1 MAFEEKIEKCSAPSS
16 TTKIRE
22 QRANFLFLTDGSL
35 VYDYE
40 KFNYNIDAAVLDA
53 VKNHIEKLGEMI
65 MLCYHQVADIVKEW
79 FLKELEKKLEN

>member
-1 MAFEEKIEKCSAPSS
+1 MTFEEKIEKYSSPES

-40 KFNYNIDAAVLDA
+40 KFNYDIDAAILDA
-53 VKNHIEKLGEMI
+53 VKNHGENLDEMI
-65 MLCYHQVADIVKEW
+65 MLCYHQVTAIVKDW
-79 FLKELEKKLEN
+79 FLKELENLEN

>member
-1 MAFEEKIEKCSAPSS
+1 MTFEEKIEKYSASSS

-40 KFNYNIDAAVLDA
+40 KFKYDIDAAILDA
-53 VKNHIEKLGEMI
+53 VKNHGENLDEMI
-65 MLCYHQVADIVKEW
+65 MLCYHQVTDIVKEW
-79 FLKELEKKLEN
+79 FLKELEKLEN

>member
-1 MAFEEKIEKCSAPSS
+1 MTFEEKIEKYSALSS

-40 KFNYNIDAAVLDA
+40 KFNYNLMPAILDA
-53 VKNHIEKLGEMI
+53 VKNHGGNLDEMI
-65 MLCYHQVADIVKEW
+65 MLCYHQVADIVKKY
-79 FLKELEKKLEN
+79 L